1 MYFYE
6 NTSDKCDSE
15 NVCVINGITTMIIT
29 LEFLILTKEMCSVC
43 IITIK
48 TLVDATE
55 SMVSHVAPLLTE
67 KCSMITRTKKLN
79 LIS

>member
-1 MYFYE
+1 M
-6 NTSDKCDSE
+6 
-15 NVCVINGITTMIIT
+15 
-29 LEFLILTKEMCSVC
+29 C

-67 KCSMITRTKKLN
+67 KCSMITRTKKTELDILN
-79 LIS
+79 MLKKVQLLHLRNNSSENLLRNTGQRERVRQDYQ